1 MADTKIIDTLR
12 LNPKDTG
19 SADVQ
24 VALLTARIKELS
36 EHLAKHKKDH
46 SCRRGLL
53 VLVSRRRRLLEYLKR
68 TAADRYATVIK
79 ALNLR
84 K

>member
-1 MADTKIIDTLR
+1 MAETNIIDTLR

-24 VALLTARIKELS
+24 IARLTQRIAELS
-36 EHLAKHKKDH
+36 KHLESHKKDH
-46 SCRRGLL
+46 SCRPRPPHAGA
-53 VLVSRRRRLLEYLKR
+53 RRRRFQDYLKR
-68 TAADRYATVIK
+68 TAADRYANVIK
-79 ALNLR
+79 TLNLR